1 MKPETDTESAKSLTV
16 RDMITS
22 TLKSGNI
29 PFCSIGTAP
38 PAEDMVCIE
47 LALYSRDHLPLAD
60 KLLKKAL
67 GQAVTRI
74 GHECSGIPGELSSY
88 RYRIDF
94 GDFSSLLAI
103 NTIFGQA
110 FSAYS
115 HFFGKDR
122 DGNLSKEMDWLR
134 DRTAE
139 LERYVSG
146 IYRGTAGSTVSTVEE
161 GRDDVPFEES
171 ETAPEYDENLINP
184 SEVMLY
190 FQLHPSILERWISV
204 AGENGISV
212 RGNTV
217 KAGNGP
223 ETAPGG
229 LVPLVNVLRKRGIR
243 DLLDLKEYFCANLES
258 WEDIYRNFETAR
270 LNAFFRSKETTPFEF
285 AWILLKALD
294 LWNTEGT
301 YKGV

>member
-1 MKPETDTESAKSLTV
+1 MKPETDTEFTKSLTV
-16 RDMITS
+16 RNMIANA
-22 TLKSGNI
+22 LESGHI
-29 PFCSIGTAP
+29 PFYNMCTAP
-38 PAEDMVCIE
+38 PEKDMVCIE
-47 LALYSRDHLPLAD
+47 LVLYSRDHLPLAD
-60 KLLKKAL
+60 KLLKKTL
-67 GQAVTRI
+67 GQAVSPAE
-74 GHECSGIPGELSSY
+74 HECGGISGELYSC

-94 GDFSSLLAI
+94 GDFSSLLII

-122 DGNLSKEMDWLR
+122 GGNLSEEMGWLG
-134 DRTAE
+134 DRMAE

-146 IYRGTAGSTVSTVEE
+146 IYRGTAGSTVEE

-212 RGNTV
+212 CRNPV
-217 KAGNGP
+217 KTWNGQ
-223 ETAPGG
+223 EAAPRG
-229 LVPLVNVLRKRGIR
+229 LVPLVNILRKRGIR

-258 WEDIYRNFETAR
+258 WEDIYRDFETAR
-270 LNAFFRSKETTPFEF
+270 LNTFFRSKETTPFEF
-285 AWILLKALD
+285 AWILLKASD